1 MKCFSETDKEY
12 RKAWETMSHFRN
24 SGINRLEGHE
34 ACWGSGGGGGYS
46 VAKSCPA
53 VATPWTAAH
62 QASLFFSISQ
72 SLLTLMSGESMMPS
86 KHLTLCHLLFLPS
99 IFPSIRVFSSESKL
113 FTSSGQ
119 SIGASASTDWL
130 QLIINSWAKGLYFT
144 YYYISNSK

>member
-12 RKAWETMSHFRN
+12 RKAWETTSHFRN
-24 SGINRLEGHE
+24 SGINCLEGHE
-34 ACWGSGGGGGYS
+34 VCWGSGGGGCYS
-46 VAKSCPA
+46 VAKSCPTLCNPMDCS
-53 VATPWTAAH
+53 TPG
-62 QASLFFSISQ
+62 FFSISQ
-72 SLLTLMSGESMMPS
+72 SLLKLMSEESMMPY

-130 QLIINSWAKGLYFT
+130 QLIIISWAKGLYFT
-144 YYYISNSK
+144 YYYISNSS